1 MKRFKQPKTAI
12 TVPRKELE
20 RIKRDI
26 AKETTEKACLLV
38 LLAAIDEVGLNENQF
53 CNIAMRS
60 SRYANYIDGH
70 IVELEDL
77 RKSIEKNTGV
87 KLKGRAT

>member
-38 LLAAIDEVGLNENQF
+38 LLAAIDEVGLTEDQF
-53 CNIAMRS
+53 CDIVVRT
-60 SRYANYIDGH
+60 SRYATYIDDH
-70 IVELEDL
+70 IVDLEDL

-87 KLKGRAT
+87 KLKGWAK

>member
-26 AKETTEKACLLV
+26 AKETMEKACLLV
-38 LLAAIDEVGLNENQF
+38 LLAAIDEVG
-53 CNIAMRS
+53 S
-60 SRYANYIDGH
+60 T
-70 IVELEDL
+70 ED
-77 RKSIEKNTGV
+77 
-87 KLKGRAT
+87 